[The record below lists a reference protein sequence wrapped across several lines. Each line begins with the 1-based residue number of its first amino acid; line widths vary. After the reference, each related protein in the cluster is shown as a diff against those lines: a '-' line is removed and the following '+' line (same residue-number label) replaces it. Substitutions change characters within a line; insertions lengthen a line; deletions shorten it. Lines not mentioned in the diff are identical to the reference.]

1 MAWNLMEFNG
11 MYLVRQDIPNKLM
24 IFGSNKKNNRIPPF
38 PKKRSCLKRIKVT
51 IQRRMVVEA
60 GTLYLDN
67 DKNNIIANK
76 ILSYFYCLSSKFEV
90 YIASFR
96 TK

>member
-38 PKKRSCLKRIKVT
+38 PKKRSCLKRIKGYNT
-51 IQRRMVVEA
+51 RENGGGSRHS
-60 GTLYLDN
+60 
-67 DKNNIIANK
+67 
-76 ILSYFYCLSSKFEV
+76 LS
-90 YIASFR
+90 
-96 TK
+96 T